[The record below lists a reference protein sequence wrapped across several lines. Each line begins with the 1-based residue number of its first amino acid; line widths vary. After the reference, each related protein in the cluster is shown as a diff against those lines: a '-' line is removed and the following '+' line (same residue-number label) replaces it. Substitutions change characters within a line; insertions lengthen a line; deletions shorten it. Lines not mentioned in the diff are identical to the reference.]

1 MLFTVP
7 PEWTR
12 DEGKVA
18 GQGRDAGHFF
28 GVLGLLEQA

>member
-1 MLFTVP
+1 MLFNVP

-12 DEGKVA
+12 DEGKVVW
-18 GQGRDAGHFF
+18 QERDAGHFF